1 MTSDATPPPN
11 RLTEPP
17 LAQPWI
23 GAPPLAAQRR
33 WLQSYATF
41 RGRASRSEFWWPML
55 VIVLFPIAVQVVNGL
70 TTGDWRP
77 IDTRVVQDVPDVI
90 VLVFS
95 LVTLLP
101 MLAVTWRRLH
111 DTNRSGVWFFLI
123 VLPLIGWIALA
134 IMLSMPGERGGARF
148 DPVTSGGR

>member
-1 MTSDATPPPN
+1 MTSEATPRPN

-17 LAQPWI
+17 LTRPYV
-23 GAPPLAAQRR
+23 GAPALVALRR
-33 WLQSYATF
+33 FVQNYANF

-55 VIVLFPIAVQVVNGL
+55 VVVLFPIVVQIINGL
-70 TTGDWRP
+70 VTGDWRP
-77 IDTRVVQDVPDVI
+77 IDTRVVQDLPDVI

-111 DTNRSGVWFFLI
+111 DTDRSGMWFFLI

-134 IMLSMPGERGGARF
+134 IMLSIRGERGGARF
-148 DPVTSGGR
+148 DSAGA

>member
-1 MTSDATPPPN
+1 MTSEATPRPN

-17 LAQPWI
+17 LTRPYV
-23 GAPPLAAQRR
+23 GAPPLAALRR
-33 WLQSYATF
+33 WMQNYATF

-55 VIVLFPIAVQVVNGL
+55 VIVLFPIAVQIVNGL

-77 IDTRVVQDVPDVI
+77 IDTRVVQNVPDVI
-90 VLVFS
+90 LLVFS

-123 VLPLIGWIALA
+123 VLPLVGWIALA
-134 IMLSMPGERGGARF
+134 MMLSMRGERGGVRF